1 MTKNWVVW
9 KLTETDMKNS
19 FVAREDFNKLSV
31 EQKSKIAKNM
41 ANWLKEQLS
50 EDKLDWQSQ
59 LDTEVFE
66 AVQ

>member
-9 KLTETDMKNS
+9 KLTEADMKNS
-19 FVAREDFNKLSV
+19 FVSREEFKKLTV
-31 EQKSKIAKNM
+31 EQKSQIAKNM

-50 EDKLDWQSQ
+50 EDKLDWQSK

-66 AVQ
+66 AL